1 MNLAPGPSKFK
12 AARLTLTITLV
23 AAASLLVACG
33 GEKKKGATQVAAKV
47 NKEEIS
53 VHQINFVLQRT
64 PNLRP
69 EQAPEASK
77 RILEGLIDQEL
88 AVQQATEQKLDRDPN
103 VVMAVEAA
111 KRDILARAYA
121 DKIANT
127 VAKPTDAEI
136 ADYYVKH
143 PGLFSQRRVYTLQE
157 FGVEA
162 DDAQKAAL
170 QAKLQGVTS
179 AAQAAAALTAANAKF
194 ASREITQTPENMPLG
209 VVDKLAALNVG
220 QFLVNPA
227 PKGFGLV
234 FVNAAKPAPV
244 TQEQAKQA
252 IENFLTNDRKRTTV
266 AENMKHLRQEAK
278 IEYTGQFTG
287 PAPAA
292 SAAAQAPA
300 PASAAASSDLD
311 ASSLQKGLSGLK

>member
-1 MNLAPGPSKFK
+1 MNLAPGHSKFK
-12 AARLTLTITLV
+12 AARLTLTVTLV

-111 KRDILARAYA
+111 KRDILARAYT
-121 DKIANT
+121 DKIAAS
-127 VAKPTDAEI
+127 VAKPTDAEV
-136 ADYYVKH
+136 ADYYAKH
-143 PGLFSQRRVYTLQE
+143 PGLFSQRRIYTLQE

-162 DDAQKAAL
+162 DEAQKAAL
-170 QAKLQGVTS
+170 QTKLQGVTS

-194 ASREITQTPENMPLG
+194 ASREVTQSPENLPLG

-234 FVNAAKPAPV
+234 FVNAVKPAPV

-252 IENFLTNDRKRTTV
+252 IENFLINDRKRV
-266 AENMKHLRQEAK
+266 AVQDNMKHLRQEAK
-278 IEYTGQFTG
+278 VEYMGQFTG
-287 PAPAA
+287 PAAAA
-292 SAAAQAPA
+292 SAAAEAPK
-300 PASAAASSDLD
+300 PAGPAASGLD